1 MAFSLQPCFFRMFYR
16 TRFAAHSMTVPLLG
30 WNPPS
35 SGHVQGTLLNH
46 DAAQVDAADFLD
58 EWAAITAGFWP
69 STTTLG
75 EAIIYTMD
83 GVSAPAIPRAG
94 HDLATVG
101 TNANTG
107 WDEAVQ
113 LTITERTSLFNKC
126 KYVFLDTP
134 SDNDFQ
140 KYTSQVGLSSV
151 FTNFIAYTQDS
162 TKPVCG
168 RDRGQPNL
176 FVSLIH
182 DLNDA
187 LRQSY
192 GLS

>member
-1 MAFSLQPCFFRMFYR
+1 MFYR
-16 TRFAAHSMTVPLLG
+16 TRFAAHSMTVPLLA

-35 SGHVQGTLLNH
+35 SGHIQGTLLNH
-46 DAAQVDAADFLD
+46 NGAQIDAKDFLD
-58 EWAAITAGFWP
+58 EWAVITRPFWP
-69 STTTLG
+69 ATTTLG

-83 GVSAPAIPRAG
+83 AAVAPAIPRAG
-94 HDLATVG
+94 HDLAVVG
-101 TNANTG
+101 TNTNTG

-113 LTITERTSLFNKC
+113 LTITERTSLFHKV

-151 FTNFIAYTQDS
+151 FTDFIAYTQDPD
-162 TKPVCG
+162 KPVCG

-187 LRQSY
+187 LRESY